1 MNNFVETLTPAAR
14 NHAEARI
21 DYYTGLSQAVLHS
34 LRQLSEL
41 NVQFGREWLEQS
53 NASLRNNL
61 LTPPSERTATNA
73 PQQSGALL
81 QKLQQYHQ
89 QLAQVATEFQ
99 SEINKVAQEH
109 VPQAT
114 RTATELADA
123 GRQAAS
129 KQFSEEAGRFA
140 SAASQNQA
148 FPQAASV
155 QSADEGNKN

>member
-1 MNNFVETLTPAAR
+1 MNSFVETLTPAAR
-14 NHAEARI
+14 NHLEARV
-21 DYYTGLSQAVLHS
+21 DYYTDLNQAVLQS

-53 NASLRNNL
+53 GSALRYNL
-61 LTPPSERTATNA
+61 LTPPSERAADNA
-73 PQQSGALL
+73 PQQAGALL

-99 SEINKVAQEH
+99 AEINKVAQEH
-109 VPQAT
+109 VPQAA

-123 GRQAAS
+123 GRKAAGQ
-129 KQFSEEAGRFA
+129 QFNDEASRFA
-140 SAASQNQA
+140 NVASQNQA

-155 QSADEGNKN
+155 QSADEGNRN

>member
-1 MNNFVETLTPAAR
+1 MNSFVETLSPAAR

-21 DYYTGLSQAVLHS
+21 DYYTDLSQAVLHS

-41 NVQFGREWLEQS
+41 NVQFGRAWLEES
-53 NASLRNNL
+53 ASSLQYNL
-61 LTPPSERTATNA
+61 LTPPSERQAQNA
-73 PQQSGALL
+73 PQQGGALL

-109 VPQAT
+109 VPQAA

-123 GRQAAS
+123 GRQAAG
-129 KQFSEEAGRFA
+129 KHFSDEASRFA
-140 SAASQNQA
+140 NVAAQNQA

-155 QSADEGNKN
+155 QSAPEGNKN

>member
-1 MNNFVETLTPAAR
+1 MNTFVETLTPAAR

-21 DYYTGLSQAVLHS
+21 DYYTGLTQAVLQS
-34 LRQLSEL
+34 LRQLSDL
-41 NVQFGREWLEQS
+41 NVQFSRDLLENS
-53 NASLRNNL
+53 SASLRYNL
-61 LTPPSERTATNA
+61 LTPPTERNAEDA
-73 PQQSGALL
+73 PQQAGSLL

-109 VPQAT
+109 VPEAA

-123 GRQAAS
+123 GRKAAG
-129 KQFSEEAGRFA
+129 KHFSDEASRFA
-140 SAASQNQA
+140 NVAAQNQA

-155 QSADEGNKN
+155 QSADEGNRN